1 MLKKQKNQKCR
12 IPDEAE
18 KTKQKRKIARYQV
31 LQVLQKL
38 RKNAEK
44 QKQNQTAK
52 WRMIVKKT
60 THNYQMMK

>member
-1 MLKKQKNQKCR
+1 MLKKQKYQKCR

-18 KTKQKRKIARYQV
+18 KAKQKRKIARYQM
-31 LQVLQKL
+31 VLQKL

-52 WRMIVKKT
+52 WRMIVKKKQHT
-60 THNYQMMK
+60 ITK